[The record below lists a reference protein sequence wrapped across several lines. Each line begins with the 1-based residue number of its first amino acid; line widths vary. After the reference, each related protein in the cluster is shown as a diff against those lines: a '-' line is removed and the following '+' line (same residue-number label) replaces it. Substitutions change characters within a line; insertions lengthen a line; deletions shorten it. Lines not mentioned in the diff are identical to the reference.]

1 MLLKQGYPFLNVHY
15 ACVYFNEVDADKLES
30 RSLLT
35 DGVNLDVAEDWESRL
50 VVFFFA
56 KSASCRKGNAN
67 HIQVYF
73 LLISNVLLFK
83 NNKFETTSKDPV
95 NKYYDIF
102 ILTCLFV
109 NDSHATNVGFLNQC
123 YIKYIS

>member
-1 MLLKQGYPFLNVHY
+1 MWQKIG
-15 ACVYFNEVDADKLES
+15 
-30 RSLLT
+30 
-35 DGVNLDVAEDWESRL
+35 NLDWLFFSPKVLAVGI
-50 VVFFFA
+50 VVPW
-56 KSASCRKGNAN
+56 KGNAN

-123 YIKYIS
+123 YINTFLSQHFPICSS

>member
-50 VVFFFA
+50 VVFFA
-56 KSASCRKGNAN
+56 KSASCRNCCTLERKRKS
-67 HIQVYF
+67 Y
-73 LLISNVLLFK
+73 
-83 NNKFETTSKDPV
+83 TS
-95 NKYYDIF
+95 IF
-102 ILTCLFV
+102 SFDLKCF
-109 NDSHATNVGFLNQC
+109 AFQ
-123 YIKYIS
+123 K